1 MSTAVYPGSFDPITN
16 GHLDIIKRASKIVDK
31 LYVAVLVNR
40 NKKYMF
46 SLEERVEF
54 IKKSTGGIANIEV
67 VSYDGLLVDFC
78 REKGANA
85 IFKGLR
91 AITDYEIEVQMALMN
106 KRLENNVET
115 VLLVSAVDHSFISSS
130 IIKEVAFYGGDIA
143 GLVPEHVREAILE
156 KWRNID

>member
-16 GHLDIIKRASKIVDK
+16 GHLDIIWRASKLVEK

-40 NKKYMF
+40 SKKYMF
-46 SLEERVEF
+46 TAEERVNF
-54 IKKSTGGIANIEV
+54 IKESVKDIHNIEV

-106 KRLENNVET
+106 KRLENDVET

-143 GLVPEHVREAILE
+143 GLVPEHVKDAIIE
-156 KWRNID
+156 KWRNKD

>member
-16 GHLDIIKRASKIVDK
+16 GHLDIIHRASKIVDK

-130 IIKEVAFYGGDIA
+130 IIKEVAFYGGDIV

-156 KWRNID
+156 KWRNKD

>member
-16 GHLDIIKRASKIVDK
+16 GHLDIIQRASKIVDK

>member
-16 GHLDIIKRASKIVDK
+16 GHLDIIHRASKIVDK

-46 SLEERVEF
+46 SSEERVEF
-54 IKKSTGGIANIEV
+54 IKKSVSDIPNIEV

-130 IIKEVAFYGGDIA
+130 IIKEVAYYGGDIA

>member
-16 GHLDIIKRASKIVDK
+16 GHLDIIHRASKIVDK

-46 SLEERVEF
+46 SSEERVEF

-156 KWRNID
+156 KWRNKD

>member
-1 MSTAVYPGSFDPITN
+1 
-16 GHLDIIKRASKIVDK
+16 
-31 LYVAVLVNR
+31 
-40 NKKYMF
+40 
-46 SLEERVEF
+46 LEERVEF